1 MEEADLSEENKKKET
16 NTLVRFSFDEDMST
30 LKTPQLK
37 FLIVIV
43 ALAKWSF
50 KALPCVGCSL
60 PG

>member
-43 ALAKWSF
+43 ALAKRSF
-50 KALPCVGCSL
+50 KALPFVGCSL